1 MDLKKRIKDLGF
13 TTSMLAEKLGV
24 SQPAISQA
32 INGNPSLSRLQE
44 IAAAMNVTLSELLSE
59 DGTTTTDDSR
69 VTIRC
74 PYCGGVLEVV
84 KHDEFSE

>member
-32 INGNPSLSRLQE
+32 INGNPSLSRLQD
-44 IAAAMNVTLSELLSE
+44 IAAAMNVTLSELLAE
-59 DGTTTTDDSR
+59 DATTTDDSHTT
-69 VTIRC
+69 VRC
-74 PYCGGVLEVV
+74 PYCGKSLELV
-84 KHDEFSE
+84 KGEE

>member
-32 INGNPSLSRLQE
+32 INGNPSLSRLQD
-44 IAAAMNVTLSELLSE
+44 IAAAMNVTLSELLAE
-59 DGTTTTDDSR
+59 DSDATHADNTT
-69 VTIRC
+69 VRC
-74 PYCGGVLEVV
+74 PYCGKSLELV
-84 KHDEFSE
+84 KGEE

>member
-44 IAAAMNVTLSELLSE
+44 IADAMNVTLSELLSE
-59 DGTTTTDDSR
+59 DGTTTTDDGH
-69 VTIRC
+69 VTLRC
-74 PYCGGVLEVV
+74 PYCGKSLELV
-84 KHDEFSE
+84 KGEE

>member
-32 INGNPSLSRLQE
+32 INGNPSLSRLQA
-44 IAAAMNVTLSELLSE
+44 IAAAMNVTLSELLAE
-59 DGTTTTDDSR
+59 DSTATHTDNT
-69 VTIRC
+69 TIRC
-74 PYCGGVLEVV
+74 PYCGKSLELV
-84 KHDEFSE
+84 KGEE

>member
-32 INGNPSLSRLQE
+32 INGNPSLSRLQD
-44 IAAAMNVTLSELLSE
+44 IAAAMNVTLSELLAE
-59 DGTTTTDDSR
+59 DSTPTHADNT
-69 VTIRC
+69 TIRC
-74 PYCGGVLEVV
+74 PYCGKSLELV
-84 KHDEFSE
+84 KGEE

>member
-32 INGNPSLSRLQE
+32 INGNPSLSRLQD
-44 IAAAMNVTLSELLSE
+44 IAAAMNVTLSELLAE
-59 DGTTTTDDSR
+59 DSTATHADST
-69 VTIRC
+69 TIRC
-74 PYCGGVLEVV
+74 PYCGKSLELV
-84 KHDEFSE
+84 KGEE

>member
-32 INGNPSLSRLQE
+32 INGNPSLSRLQD

-59 DGTTTTDDSR
+59 DSTTTHADNT
-69 VTIRC
+69 TIRC
-74 PYCGGVLEVV
+74 PYCGKSLELV
-84 KHDEFSE
+84 KGEE